1 MHIDVGMMK
10 PCKFTWSKPVIKVAN
25 LSSYRTT
32 KSQDSTMVISMPLS
46 FLPYKEVQ

>member
-1 MHIDVGMMK
+1 MQVDLVQV
-10 PCKFTWSKPVIKVAN
+10 SN
-25 LSSYRTT
+25 QSSQFVFLQNT